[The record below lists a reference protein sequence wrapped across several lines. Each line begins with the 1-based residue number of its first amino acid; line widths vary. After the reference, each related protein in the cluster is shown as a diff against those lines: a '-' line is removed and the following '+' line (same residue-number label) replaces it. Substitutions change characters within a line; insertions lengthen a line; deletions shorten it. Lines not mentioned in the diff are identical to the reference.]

1 MPTSF
6 ARHRSVGGEVM
17 DISSIPSGSHE
28 ALWQMF
34 ADGPIWDGNLV
45 CKTSRK
51 WLVTNGYAEQS
62 SGFNF
67 LTAAG
72 VNLAVSLDMHHRKE
86 STQ

>member
-1 MPTSF
+1 MSGSDTLQPD
-6 ARHRSVGGEVM
+6 M
-17 DISSIPSGSHE
+17 PSGVHE

-34 ADGPIWDGNLV
+34 RNGPIWDGDLV

-51 WLVTNGYAEQS
+51 WLVEQGMADKA

-72 VNLAVSLDMHHRKE
+72 VDMAVSLGMDRRKE
-86 STQ
+86 KGE

>member
-1 MPTSF
+1 MSDLKD
-6 ARHRSVGGEVM
+6 M
-17 DISSIPSGSHE
+17 PSGVHV

-34 ADGPIWDGNLV
+34 KDGPIWDGDLV

-51 WLVTNGYAEQS
+51 WLRQNGFADQS

-72 VNLAVSLDMHHRKE
+72 VDMAVSLGMDRQKE
-86 STQ
+86 KEKRQ